1 LTELGAPTARSPED
15 WVAVF
20 DALLKN
26 DRVALAKVTSVIT
39 GFLAR
44 YRAYDLR
51 DSWDDLIDEV
61 LIRLIQSARRNSI
74 REPRAFISYTGT
86 ITRNLLMDWIQR
98 ENKHRDLPDR
108 IDVDVES
115 RDPGVLLDLQRALDD
130 LPEKER
136 QVLEVIYLQGHSYE
150 SAAELLAIPLGT
162 LKRRLTQAR
171 KEARKKMGQKG
182 GSS

>member
-1 LTELGAPTARSPED
+1 MERPPED
-15 WVAVF
+15 WIAVS

-26 DRVALAKVTSVIT
+26 DRVALVKVTSVIT

-61 LIRLIQSARRNSI
+61 LIRLIQSARRKSI

-86 ITRNLLMDWIQR
+86 ITRNLLMDWIKR
-98 ENKHRDLPDR
+98 ENRHRDLPDR
-108 IDVDVES
+108 LKADVES
-115 RDPGVLLDLQRALDD
+115 RDTGMLLDLQRALDD
-130 LPEKER
+130 LPVKER
-136 QVLEVIYLQGHSYE
+136 QVVEAIYLQGHSYE
-150 SAAELLAIPLGT
+150 SATELLEVPLGT

-171 KEARKKMGQKG
+171 KEVRKKMGKKG

>member
-1 LTELGAPTARSPED
+1 MAKPPED
-15 WVAVF
+15 WIAVF

-86 ITRNLLMDWIQR
+86 ITRNLLFDWIQR

-108 IDVDVES
+108 LEADVES
-115 RDPGVLLDLQRALDD
+115 RDTGMLLDLQRALDD
-130 LPEKER
+130 LPVKER
-136 QVLEVIYLQGHSYE
+136 QVVEAIYLQGHSYE
-150 SAAELLAIPLGT
+150 SAAELLDIPLGT

-171 KEARKKMGQKG
+171 KEIRKKMGKKG
-182 GSS
+182 GPS

>member
-1 LTELGAPTARSPED
+1 MASPPED
-15 WVAVF
+15 WIAVL

-39 GFLAR
+39 GFLAH

-61 LIRLIQSARRNSI
+61 LIRLIQSARRGSI

-86 ITRNLLMDWIQR
+86 ITRNLLFDWIQR
-98 ENKHRDLPDR
+98 ENRQRDIPAQLEA
-108 IDVDVES
+108 DVDS
-115 RDPGVLLDLQRALDD
+115 RDPGILLDLQRVLDD
-130 LPEKER
+130 LPEELR
-136 QVLEVIYLQGHSYE
+136 RVVEAIYLRGHSYE
-150 SAAELLAIPLGT
+150 EGAKLLDIPLGT

-171 KEARKKMGQKG
+171 KEICKKMGKNG